1 MWYPLKNI
9 LSYSMK
15 HNLHGRKLDHEYTIS
30 RMDALEKV
38 AYDLIYKD
46 TEFKSKDW
54 TNTID
59 RFIEDCI
66 AAEIITREYL
76 YYPKKLKDR

>member
-1 MWYPLKNI
+1 
-9 LSYSMK
+9 MK

-54 TNTID
+54 TAVID
-59 RFIEDCI
+59 SFIEDCI

-76 YYPKKLKDR
+76 YYPRKLKDR

>member
-1 MWYPLKNI
+1 
-9 LSYSMK
+9 MK
-15 HNLHGRKLDHEYTIS
+15 DRLNGRKLDHEYTIS

-54 TNTID
+54 TIVID
-59 RFIEDCI
+59 SFIEDCI
-66 AAEIITREYL
+66 TSEMITREYL
-76 YYPKKLKDR
+76 YYPKN